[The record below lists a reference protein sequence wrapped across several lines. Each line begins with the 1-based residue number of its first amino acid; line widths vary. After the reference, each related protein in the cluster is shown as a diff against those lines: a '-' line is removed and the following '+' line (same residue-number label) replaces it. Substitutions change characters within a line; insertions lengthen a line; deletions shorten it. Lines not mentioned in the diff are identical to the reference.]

1 MNDAMREIEP
11 QMLTFGFAVTPRIAH
26 ETDGDHFHDVED
38 YDVDHDPSYDGLYQ
52 ADNVNLTSV
61 GIDIGSSGTQIVF
74 SRIKLQRLSDR
85 LSSRYYV
92 VSREQLFQSPVTL
105 TPYSK
110 NLLIDAEALS
120 AILDTAYRQAGM
132 TPQAVDTGAVILTG
146 EALRRENAEAIAI
159 IAALR
164 GGQLVSTMAG
174 HHLEA
179 VLAAYGSGAAWASN
193 ELKKNIL
200 NIDIGGG
207 TTKFAIVENGRVL
220 ETAALHVGGRLH
232 VFDEKGA
239 LTRLEPA
246 GQTLADEAGLE
257 WRLGGITTAQQRDW
271 LATAMAEH
279 IAAATTHAMSGE
291 ARRLLLTEPLA
302 HLDNVQGVMFS
313 GGVSEYVYGRESRDF
328 HDMGKLL
335 GEKLAN
341 MAANGR
347 LPWPL
352 LPAGAGIRATAL
364 GLSEYAVQLS
374 GNTTYVSHAEEVLP
388 LRNLRVARPDCA
400 LGGDIKPQDV
410 ALAVASVRQ
419 KYELDRNTAY
429 AFHWHGVPSYARI
442 SAFAEGLALA
452 FADIANEPS
461 PLVIVLDG
469 DIARTLGRILR
480 EEFHVTAP
488 LLILDGILLNDFDF
502 IDLGRMRKPSNTVPV
517 TIKSLLFAKDPRN
530 QLSQKHEIAITKE
543 NHA

>member
-1 MNDAMREIEP
+1 MRRVEP
-11 QMLTFGFAVTPRIAH
+11 QLPVLDLAGLPWIAH
-26 ETDGDHFHDVED
+26 ETGDDHFHDLDD
-38 YDVDHDPSYDGLYQ
+38 YSVDHDPRFDGLYQ
-52 ADNVNLTSV
+52 ADNVVLISV

-74 SRIKLQRLSDR
+74 SRIKLQRLRDR

-92 VSREQLFQSPVTL
+92 VAREQLYQSPVAL
-105 TPYSK
+105 TPYDE
-110 NLLIDAEALS
+110 NLLVDVNALTAIIDS
-120 AILDTAYRQAGM
+120 AYRQAGM
-132 TPQAVDTGAVILTG
+132 TPEGVDTGAVILTG
-146 EALRRENAEAIAI
+146 EALRRENAEAIANI
-159 IAALR
+159 SALR
-164 GGQLVSTMAG
+164 GGQFVSTMAG

-179 VLAAYGSGAAWASN
+179 LLAAYGSGAAWASN
-193 ELKKNIL
+193 ELRKKIL

-207 TTKFAIVENGRVL
+207 TTKFAILENGGVL

-232 VFDEKGA
+232 VFDERCA

-246 GQTLADEAGLE
+246 GQALAAEAGFD
-257 WRLGGITTAQQRDW
+257 WRLGDITTPQQRDW

-279 IAAATTHAMSGE
+279 IAAATTTAMTAE
-291 ARRLLLTEPLA
+291 ARHLLLTEPLSQ
-302 HLDNVQGVMFS
+302 LDNIQGVMFS
-313 GGVSEYVYGRESRDF
+313 GGVSEYVYGRETRDF
-328 HDMGKLL
+328 HDMGRLL
-335 GEKLAN
+335 GEKLAQ
-341 MAANGR
+341 MAADGR

-374 GNTTYVSHAEEVLP
+374 GNTTYISDPEHVLP

-400 LGGDIKPQDV
+400 INDGDINPRNV
-410 ALAVASVRQ
+410 AGAVTALKE
-419 KYELDRNTAY
+419 KYELDSKTAY

-452 FADIANEPS
+452 FADIANATS

-480 EEFHVTAP
+480 EEFHVSAP

-502 IDLGRMRKPSNTVPV
+502 IDLGRLRRPSNTVPV
-517 TIKSLLFAKDPRN
+517 TIKSLLFSKDPRN
-530 QLSQKHEIAITKE
+530 QPTHKHAINFPKE
-543 NHA
+543 HHG